1 MRKLPKQPFIIM
13 FIFVIGMFL
22 GSFVYLKFID
32 KNTSFAQVQT
42 TPVPIMSPQADFI
55 ESESNVVSEDSN
67 SFNVLLMGHGGS
79 GHSGG
84 GLMDSIIVLHINK
97 TDKKAALI
105 SIPRDFFFSGHKIN
119 EDPSIKDAVAS
130 ITGLSIGDYISIDFN
145 GFIKAIDLLGGIE
158 IEIEKP
164 YTDNFYPVRGLENE
178 TCGKSDDKIV
188 ELHQNYSG
196 FNLEKQFECRYE
208 TIHFDTGKTKI
219 NGETALKYVRSRHGD
234 GDFGRSGRQFV
245 VLKALAKSPWNL
257 EKIES
262 MISLVKTNLE
272 LGKIRTLFSFFGNP
286 DDYQIN
292 TVHLTD
298 ANVLVSSKSQNGA
311 YILIPRAGID
321 NYDEI
326 RNFIAK

>member
-1 MRKLPKQPFIIM
+1 MI
-13 FIFVIGMFL
+13 IFVTGMFF
-22 GSFVYLKFID
+22 GSFVYLKFFD

-42 TPVPIMSPQADFI
+42 SPVPVISPQTDFI

-67 SFNVLLMGHGGS
+67 SFNVLLMGHGGA

>member
-1 MRKLPKQPFIIM
+1 MQILPKQAFFIM
-13 FIFVIGMFL
+13 SIFVVGMFL

-32 KNTSFAQVQT
+32 KNTSLAQMQV
-42 TPVPIMSPQADFI
+42 TPIPIISPQADFI

-67 SFNVLLMGHGGS
+67 SFNVLLLGYGGT

-84 GLMDSIIVLHINK
+84 GLMDSIIVLHLNK

-145 GFIKAIDLLGGIE
+145 NFIKAIDSVGGID

-178 TCGKSDDKIV
+178 TCGKTNEEISD
-188 ELHQNYSG
+188 LHQKYSG

-219 NGETALKYVRSRHGD
+219 NGETALKYARSRHGD

-245 VLKALAKSPWNL
+245 VLKALAKSSWNL

-262 MISLVKTNLE
+262 MLNLVKTNLE
-272 LGKIRTLFSFFGNP
+272 LGKIRTLFNFFGNP
-286 DDYQIN
+286 DDYQIS

-298 ANVLVSSKSQNGA
+298 ANVLISSKSQNGA
-311 YILIPRAGID
+311 YILIPKAGIG

-326 RNFIAK
+326 RKYISK